1 MQSTANKSHGTQPP
15 PASPTGHPLPRRA
28 SPANSVTLRHH
39 RLARDA
45 SLRASPGSGPAVTSQ
60 TTSSPRRN
68 SSGESHETG
77 QSDPK
82 KWFDQ
87 SNENPTATFDNNTMD
102 VDPPFFQKE
111 SDSSN
116 EEKVY
121 RHQQYL
127 AAPPRL
133 TGAQSSSADEYRS
146 VIDDLTVEIQKLK
159 DELKRYK
166 QMGPD
171 MLRKEKLFEIKIH
184 GLPKR
189 KRRELEATL
198 RDFTAGLEQSPDAS
212 SSQRKKSSKRNSGS
226 GGGGNRGDNRGDH
239 AYAGSGSASKHA
251 SSSSGSNARPADSA
265 YASMSTGANSS
276 GTSLSRPPNNSR
288 AKTSEQKVENY
299 LKDIPEGLYP
309 RHMAMTVK
317 ERKKLVVRRLE
328 QLFTGKMGGRHAAN
342 KPRGAAA
349 PAAAAD
355 VANNPGLAPVVT
367 GDRAQNTQLSHQP
380 PSLATVEPSREAR
393 IHPADQPHPPAG
405 HGAGGKK
412 SRSRGDNGSASNSN
426 GDQTE
431 SGGNGGTTTTTAA
444 GSSGANISPTNMP
457 PPPEQRPTH
466 PKDLDPDRVQ
476 VPSENMEYIRH
487 LGLVPPELLAE
498 EPQFTPDVHADAEGW
513 VYLNLLC
520 SLAQLHMINVT
531 PGFVRSA
538 VSGISTKFQLS
549 PDGRKIRWR
558 GGSEGTKFSSDSS
571 GDNSQRSPDDS
582 DGGSDVSR
590 KHVSSSRKRQKTG
603 HSTGEGYHSG
613 HSSKNNH
620 FHKPELH
627 ASGSSDTFHY
637 KPMFAQQE
645 SPNGGT
651 SPDDT
656 LSSFGPVEDSNLG
669 ESRWGLS
676 GSGTTGRRK
685 RRHDGAI
692 IYYSGAPF
700 CTDLSG
706 DPGDVSPTTYMLSSG
721 QARDDDDDDA
731 ESDRARPSLQRSYSG
746 SSLHYRP
753 LSDGLRKQLGRGR
766 DDDDDDDAK
775 MDIDSEGEPPGL
787 SGDSGNDMTDVELE
801 PTWSGDQQYME
812 MVPLEP
818 CGLGGVVPED
828 HFMVLVT
835 TQRPKDV
842 KQLTRPPLVRAR
854 TDEATEGIIC
864 RLATMSTSSP
874 GPMMATT
881 KPPSEPTVEIDY
893 VSGRIKRL
901 PPVPLPPPAIFFPPF
916 SSDGSSDTDD
926 DLESEADGSEL
937 ESSEELM
944 SRRANP
950 HHSDGYPDGV
960 DLSSGDEDGEDPDD
974 DEPETQRM
982 YDVDMQARPL
992 DMVRKEPRQQSL
1004 SSAEVAPPSV
1014 RGRSKSASEA
1024 LARTGGSSAAT
1035 AGVESGY
1042 SSDESS

>member
-1 MQSTANKSHGTQPP
+1 MT
-15 PASPTGHPLPRRA
+15 HP
-28 SPANSVTLRHH
+28 
-39 RLARDA
+39 
-45 SLRASPGSGPAVTSQ
+45 
-60 TTSSPRRN
+60 TSSPRRN
-68 SSGESHETG
+68 SSGDSHETG

-87 SNENPTATFDNNTMD
+87 SNENPSATFDNNTMD

-116 EEKVY
+116 EDKAY
-121 RHQQYL
+121 GRQQYL

-133 TGAQSSSADEYRS
+133 TGAESSSADEYRS

-198 RDFTAGLEQSPDAS
+198 RDFTASLEESPDAS
-212 SSQRKKSSKRNSGS
+212 SSQRKKSSKRAS
-226 GGGGNRGDNRGDH
+226 RDNMYS
-239 AYAGSGSASKHA
+239 ASGSASKHA

-309 RHMAMTVK
+309 RHVVMTMK
-317 ERKKLVVRRLE
+317 EKKKLVVRRLE
-328 QLFTGKMGGRHAAN
+328 QLFTGKMGGRPAAQ
-342 KPRGAAA
+342 KRAA
-349 PAAAAD
+349 PPEGLEAGGGA
-355 VANNPGLAPVVT
+355 LAPVVT
-367 GDRAQNTQLSHQP
+367 GSKLHNDQRSHQP
-380 PSLATVEPSREAR
+380 AGLATAVEPSREAR
-393 IHPADQPHPPAG
+393 ILPQERQQSG
-405 HGAGGKK
+405 HGGKN
-412 SRSRGDNGSASNSN
+412 SRSRDNGSASNSN

-431 SGGNGGTTTTTAA
+431 SGGNGNS
-444 GSSGANISPTNMP
+444 SSGANISPTNMP
-457 PPPEQRPTH
+457 PLPEQRPTH

-476 VPSENMEYIRH
+476 IPSENMEYIRH

-498 EPQFTPDVHADAEGW
+498 ESQFTEDVQPDAEGW

-520 SLAQLHMINVT
+520 GLAQLHMINVT
-531 PGFVRSA
+531 PSFVRSA
-538 VSGISTKFQLS
+538 VAGLSTKFQLS

-571 GDNSQRSPDDS
+571 GDNSQRSPDTDDS
-582 DGGSDVSR
+582 HDPKKAV
-590 KHVSSSRKRQKTG
+590 SRKRQKTG
-603 HSTGEGYHSG
+603 NSTGDDYHSG
-613 HSSKNNH
+613 NSSKNRSKLELQH
-620 FHKPELH
+620 F
-627 ASGSSDTFHY
+627 GSSDSFHY

-645 SPNGGT
+645 SPNGGS
-651 SPDDT
+651 SPEDT
-656 LSSFGPVEDSNLG
+656 LSSFGPVDDSNLG

-706 DPGDVSPTTYMLSSG
+706 DPGDVSPATYMLSSG
-721 QARDDDDDDA
+721 Q
-731 ESDRARPSLQRSYSG
+731 DREDPPVEFTRPTLSRSNSG
-746 SSLHYRP
+746 SSLNWRP
-753 LSDGLRKQLGRGR
+753 LIDGLKRH
-766 DDDDDDDAK
+766 DEST
-775 MDIDSEGEPPGL
+775 MDIDSMEEPPGL
-787 SGDSGNDMTDVELE
+787 SGDSGNELTDVDLE
-801 PTWSGDQQYME
+801 PNWSSEQQYME
-812 MVPLEP
+812 MVSLEP

-842 KQLTRPPLVRAR
+842 KALAPTFQRNN
-854 TDEATEGIIC
+854 TDEATDGIIC

-874 GPMMATT
+874 GPMAAATA
-881 KPPSEPTVEIDY
+881 KPTSESTVEIDY

-916 SSDGSSDTDD
+916 STDGSSDADD
-926 DLESEADGSEL
+926 DFESDADDSEI

-974 DEPETQRM
+974 EPETHRM
-982 YDVDMQARPL
+982 YDVDMLPARA
-992 DMVRKEPRQQSL
+992 MVRTDTGRQSV
-1004 SSAEVAPPSV
+1004 SSAEAAPPSV
-1014 RGRSKSASEA
+1014 RGRSKSTSEA
-1024 LARTGGSSAAT
+1024 VARTGGSSAAT
-1035 AGVESGY
+1035 AGGLESGY
-1042 SSDESS
+1042 SSSDESS